1 MWMRHFC
8 QWKARMMSSDSVAKS
23 GKRMS
28 CHRDTQLSILNP
40 NITVTPYTGFTLELT
55 VQSQEDTPL

>member
-1 MWMRHFC
+1 
-8 QWKARMMSSDSVAKS
+8 
-23 GKRMS
+23 MS
-28 CHRDTQLSILNP
+28 CHCDTQLSILNP